1 MTENISKRTGR
12 SRKALNNTVAA
23 FLSELV
29 SIVCGLILP
38 RLILTAFGSD
48 YNGITSSVARFIS
61 LISVLNVGISAA
73 ARSMFYEPL
82 AKGDKHEISRVLAI
96 TERSTR
102 KIAYALVVFATV
114 LALSYS
120 AVVDDTFDLN
130 FTASLILIMSA
141 AAFSQYFV
149 ALPYEILLY
158 ADKKHSIV
166 SFINAGNT
174 VLSTLCA
181 VAIVGS
187 GGTIHMVKLASVAV
201 SIGAAFLL
209 RNAARK
215 KYGIIKM
222 PVGKN
227 EKLVG
232 RRYAIGQGISDYVN
246 SNVDVV
252 VLSLF
257 SGLKQVSVY
266 SVYSMVISATS
277 NIIVNVI
284 SSFGAAFGNMN
295 AKKEYDLMRDN
306 MRLYELIVF
315 SMASVIFSV
324 TLALIVPFAKLYTSG
339 ITDVSYD
346 VPAFAFVMVLAAEF
360 MSFRIPYETVTKAV
374 GHFKQTRVGAYVEA
388 GLNLIISV
396 AAVLKF
402 GLVGVAMG
410 TLFSAAVRSFDYAF
424 YFGKH
429 IIKRSYGRFIG
440 NVFRCL
446 AETLLVYVLA
456 GRFTNQI
463 TNWGQWI
470 LTACILTITSSLIVL
485 AIDYIFY
492 RRDLELLIRKLR
504 TVTGRRKAINY
515 D

>member
-61 LISVLNVGISAA
+61 LISVFNVGISTA

-82 AKGDKHEISRVLAI
+82 AKGDRQEISRVVAI

-102 KIAYALVVFATV
+102 KIACALVAFATV

-120 AVVDDTFDLN
+120 AVVDDTFDFS
-130 FTASLILIMSA
+130 FTSSLILIMA
-141 AAFSQYFV
+141 VDAFSQYYI

-158 ADKKHSIV
+158 ADQKHGTV
-166 SFINAGNT
+166 SFVNAGKT
-174 VLSTLCA
+174 VLCTLCA
-181 VAIVGS
+181 IAIIGS
-187 GGTIHMVKLASVAV
+187 GGTIHIVKFASVAV
-201 SIGAAFLL
+201 SMGASFFL

-227 EKLVG
+227 EILVG
-232 RRYAIGQGISDYVN
+232 RRYSIGQGISDYVN

-252 VLSLF
+252 VLSIF
-257 SGLKQVSVY
+257 SGLRQVSVY
-266 SVYSMVISATS
+266 SVYSMVITATS

-315 SMASVIFSV
+315 SMASVIFS
-324 TLALIVPFAKLYTSG
+324 PK
-339 ITDVSYD
+339 
-346 VPAFAFVMVLAAEF
+346 
-360 MSFRIPYETVTKAV
+360 
-374 GHFKQTRVGAYVEA
+374 
-388 GLNLIISV
+388 
-396 AAVLKF
+396 
-402 GLVGVAMG
+402 
-410 TLFSAAVRSFDYAF
+410 
-424 YFGKH
+424 
-429 IIKRSYGRFIG
+429 
-440 NVFRCL
+440 
-446 AETLLVYVLA
+446 
-456 GRFTNQI
+456 
-463 TNWGQWI
+463 
-470 LTACILTITSSLIVL
+470 
-485 AIDYIFY
+485 
-492 RRDLELLIRKLR
+492 
-504 TVTGRRKAINY
+504 
-515 D
+515 